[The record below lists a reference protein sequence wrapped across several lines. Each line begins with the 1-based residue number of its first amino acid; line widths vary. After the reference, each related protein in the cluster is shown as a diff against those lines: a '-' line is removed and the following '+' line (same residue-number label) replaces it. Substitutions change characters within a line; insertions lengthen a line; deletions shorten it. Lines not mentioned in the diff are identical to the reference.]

1 MGIQHPRVPG
11 SAIAGVDIVDAAV
24 ATSGDYERYMEIDG
38 KRYCHILDARTG
50 MPVDHWQSVSVVAPL
65 CVAAG
70 SCATDRDVAGAGGPA
85 FLEGQGVR
93 WIGVTAEGRLM
104 GDAAAA

>member
-1 MGIQHPRVPG
+1 MQLTTGRDLRLQPPQQ
-11 SAIAGVDIVDAAV
+11 
-24 ATSGDYERYMEIDG
+24 GDPLNFFVYPYVEIDG

-50 MPVDHWQSVSVVAPL
+50 MPVNYWQSVSVVAPL

-70 SCATDRDVAGAGGPA
+70 SCATMAMLLGRAAPA

-93 WIGVTAEGRLM
+93 WVGVTAEGRLT
-104 GDAAAA
+104 GDAPLA